1 MRRQLATALLLLSFP
16 LMAFADSFVV
26 EDIRFDGLQR
36 MQLGRVL
43 SIFPIQEGDQ
53 VDEFSLAKATR
64 ALFSSGY
71 FNDVQLARDGNLL
84 IVRLTER
91 PAISRITIEGNKEVK
106 TEGLKEGL
114 AGLGLV
120 EGEVFQ
126 RAALDKIRLELL
138 QVYAAQGR
146 YGAQIETSVEPLPEN
161 RLGLNINIKEG
172 KAAAVQHINVVGN
185 EVFSDEELIDLFSLK
200 TPGFWDFFSEGR
212 YSREKLSGDLERLR
226 SYYLDKGY
234 INFKIDS
241 TQVSLTPDRKHVFVT
256 VNITEGD
263 LYFFGDYDLAG
274 KLEVAEDQLLS
285 QVAITPG
292 ETFSRDLM
300 VRSADK
306 ISRRLGDDGFLLAN
320 VKPVPT
326 IDEQNKTVSVRFY
339 VEPGNRMYVRRIN
352 FVGNTSTADEVLRRE
367 MRQMEAAWASTNAM
381 EKSKDRLERLG
392 FFSEVNVETTTVPG
406 VPDQID
412 LEYSVVEQ
420 LSGSLSASIGVSQS
434 SGLILGASVSQKNFL
449 GSGNFVSFNVTRSDN
464 TRELSFS
471 YENPYYT
478 VDGVSRGF
486 SAYYREEDL
495 DDDDLSDYN
504 LDSYGGAMSF
514 GYPIDEHQRL
524 GLSIGAEQLNLKLG
538 SDVPNELNLFVQDEG
553 DSFTQLPVVGSWSS
567 NHLNRGLLPTEGY
580 SQRVSL
586 EVAGPGSDL
595 NFYKLRYF
603 GQLYY
608 PLSDDQRW
616 VVRGKTNLGYGDAF
630 GDTTKLPFFKTF
642 RAGGFESV
650 RGFKNNTLGPRD
662 ARTTSGTLDPL
673 GGNVL
678 ITGSAE
684 LIFPVPFIKDQS
696 NMRTLLFW
704 DVGGVFDR
712 NCLTD
717 NPACDLD
724 MSFSNLSSSVGVGL
738 SWLTFI
744 GPMSFS
750 LGVPVKEQEHDEDEF
765 FQFSLGKTF

>member
-16 LMAFADSFVV
+16 LMAIADSFVV

-43 SIFPIQEGDQ
+43 SIFPIKEGDQ
-53 VDEFSLAKATR
+53 VDEFILAKATR
-64 ALFSSGY
+64 ALFASGY
-71 FNDVQLARDGNLL
+71 FNDVQLARDGDLL
-84 IVRLTER
+84 IVRLSER
-91 PAISRITIEGNKEVK
+91 PAISRINIEGNKEIK
-106 TEGLKEGL
+106 EEGLKQGL

-126 RAALDKIRLELL
+126 RQALEKIRLELL

-161 RLGLNINIKEG
+161 RLGLNIKIKEG

-185 EVFSDEELIDLFSLK
+185 KVFSDEELIDLFSLK
-200 TPGFWDFFSEGR
+200 IPGFWDFFDSGR

-226 SYYLDKGY
+226 SFYLDKGY

-263 LYFFGDYDLAG
+263 LYLFGDYDLAG
-274 KLEVAEDQLLS
+274 KLEVAEEELLA
-285 QVAITPG
+285 QVTITPG
-292 ETFSRDLM
+292 DTFSRELM
-300 VRSADK
+300 VRSADQ
-306 ISRRLGDDGFLLAN
+306 ITRRLGDDGFLLAN
-320 VKPVPT
+320 VRPVPT
-326 IDEQNKTVSVRFY
+326 IDEENKTVAVRFY

-367 MRQMEAAWASTNAM
+367 MRQMEAGWASTSLM
-381 EKSKDRLERLG
+381 EGSKDRLERLG
-392 FFSEVNVETTTVPG
+392 FFSEVNVETSTVPG

-420 LSGSLSASIGVSQS
+420 LSGSLAASIGVSQS
-434 SGLILGASVSQKNFL
+434 SGLILGASVTQKNFL

-486 SAYYREEDL
+486 SAFYREEDL

-504 LDSYGGAMSF
+504 LDSFGGAMSF
-514 GYPIDEHQRL
+514 GYPIDEHQRI
-524 GLSIGAEQLNLKLG
+524 GLSIGAEQLKVKLG
-538 SDVPNELNLFVQDEG
+538 SDVPKELNLFVQDEG
-553 DSFTQLPVVGSWSS
+553 DSFTQLPLVGSWSS
-567 NHLNRGLLPTEGY
+567 NHLNRGLLPTKGY
-580 SQRVSL
+580 NQRASL

-595 NFYKLRYF
+595 SYFKLRYS
-603 GQLYY
+603 GQIYY

-616 VVRGKTNLGYGDAF
+616 VASAKTNLGYGDAF
-630 GDTTKLPFFKTF
+630 GDTSKLPFFKTF
-642 RAGGFESV
+642 RAGGFDSV

-662 ARTTSGTLDPL
+662 ARVTSGTLDPL

-684 LIFPVPFIKDQS
+684 LIFPLPFIKEQGNLRS
-696 NMRTLLFW
+696 LLFW